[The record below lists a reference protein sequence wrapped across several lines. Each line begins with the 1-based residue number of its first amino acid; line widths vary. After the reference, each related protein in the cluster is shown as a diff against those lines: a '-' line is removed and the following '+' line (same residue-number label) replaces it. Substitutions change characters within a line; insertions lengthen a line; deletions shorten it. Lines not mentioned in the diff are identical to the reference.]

1 MYTIK
6 YEIKCLGSADSNII
20 LGSVRWLETEV
31 LFLVVSLSNR
41 VTMLISS
48 SHFKWINIL
57 SFLIPF
63 FLKYMRIYAYK
74 MFGLFKQINT
84 ARKTHWIFSGL
95 HFLAFGLNTEIYAVN
110 LSIKSKYRKIRIWKT
125 PSLDTFHTVKEVQTA
140 KEANEII
147 WSSPSSFVKHYMLIG
162 RSSNTIMI
170 LYQT

>member
-6 YEIKCLGSADSNII
+6 YEIKCLESANSNII

-74 MFGLFKQINT
+74 IFGLFKQINT
-84 ARKTHWIFSGL
+84 ARKSH
-95 HFLAFGLNTEIYAVN
+95 
-110 LSIKSKYRKIRIWKT
+110 
-125 PSLDTFHTVKEVQTA
+125 
-140 KEANEII
+140 
-147 WSSPSSFVKHYMLIG
+147 
-162 RSSNTIMI
+162 
-170 LYQT
+170 